1 MKVHLISKGASMVT
15 VVLLSLNSVV
25 FAASNPFP
33 DVLSLFRA
41 KKVDPTIPE
50 SYRHSF
56 KTSRNNVV
64 MVFDGDHWHS
74 LSDRAVHGSDY
85 QQRTFCDALTRSDRS
100 QGVIPAGFQYVP
112 GGDGRVYLIRS
123 FNAPPAYEPVVVKKP
138 AQSRPAA
145 RSREVVS
152 RAKPQLPALAASS
165 GEVVRRAIV
174 TPVKQEPTLAAPP
187 TDGSYRTAM
196 GDVLMKRNGDQW
208 EGYAPVSL
216 RHGLRAPDFC
226 AKAAASDRLKGRLP
240 ADYTYVLLADDTLL
254 AVRRESEIVRA
265 AGIK

>member
-1 MKVHLISKGASMVT
+1 MKAHLIFKGASVVT
-15 VVLLSLNSVV
+15 ALVLLLGSVA

-33 DVLSLFRA
+33 DVLSLFRS
-41 KKVDPTIPE
+41 KNVDPSIPE

-64 MVFDGDHWHS
+64 MVFNGDHWQS
-74 LSDRAVHGSDY
+74 LSNRAVNGPAH
-85 QQRTFCDALTRSDRS
+85 QQRTFCEALTRSDRS
-100 QGVIPAGFQYVP
+100 QGVIPSGFQYVP
-112 GGDGRVYLIRS
+112 GGDGRVYLVKSIS
-123 FNAPPAYEPVVVKKP
+123 SPPAYEPVVVRKP
-138 AQSRPAA
+138 TESRPST

-152 RAKPQLPALAASS
+152 RSKPKLPAVAATS
-165 GEVVRRAIV
+165 GETVRRAIV
-174 TPVKQEPTLAAPP
+174 TPVKQELPTAMPAA
-187 TDGSYRTAM
+187 DGSYRTAM
-196 GDVLMKRNGDQW
+196 GDVLMKQNGDQW
-208 EGYAPVSL
+208 EGYAPADV
-216 RHGLRAPDFC
+216 RQGLRAPDFC

>member
-1 MKVHLISKGASMVT
+1 MKAHLIFKGASVVT
-15 VVLLSLNSVV
+15 AVWLSLGSVAS
-25 FAASNPFP
+25 AASNPDP
-33 DVLSLFRA
+33 DVRSLFRS
-41 KKVDPTIPE
+41 KNVDPSIPE

-64 MVFDGDHWHS
+64 MVFNGDHWQS
-74 LSDRAVHGSDY
+74 LSNRAVNGSAH

-100 QGVIPAGFQYVP
+100 QGVIPSGFQYVP
-112 GGDGRVYLIRS
+112 GGDGRVYLVKSI
-123 FNAPPAYEPVVVKKP
+123 NPVPAYEPVVVRKP
-138 AQSRPAA
+138 AESRTST
-145 RSREVVS
+145 RSREVVTRS
-152 RAKPQLPALAASS
+152 KPKLPAMAAAS

-174 TPVKQEPTLAAPP
+174 TPVKQEPP
-187 TDGSYRTAM
+187 TPMPVDHGSYRTAM

-208 EGYAPVSL
+208 EGHAPADV
-216 RHGLRAPDFC
+216 RQGLGAPDFC